1 MSRLS
6 VWLLKAIRCPD
17 IALKYVP
24 WQKYQG
30 ILFEIHW
37 VWTELSEFYGS
48 VQTHCIFKSSL
59 EYRHSAKPFSSFF
72 ATLSL
77 FLFAL
82 RWSLGTVLVLSWTYV
97 RLLLS
102 LAPASTAA

>member
-6 VWLLKAIRCPD
+6 VWLLKAIGRPD
-17 IALKYVP
+17 IALKAHSVP
-24 WQKYQG
+24 WQKDQG

-59 EYRHSAKPFSSFF
+59 EYHHSAKPFSSFF
-72 ATLSL
+72 AL
-77 FLFAL
+77 
-82 RWSLGTVLVLSWTYV
+82 
-97 RLLLS
+97 
-102 LAPASTAA
+102 

>member
-24 WQKYQG
+24 WQKDQG

-37 VWTELSEFYGS
+37 VWTELSEFYGN

-59 EYRHSAKPFSSFF
+59 EYRHAAKPFSSFF

-77 FLFAL
+77 CSQVEFGYGSGF
-82 RWSLGTVLVLSWTYV
+82 VLDLCEV
-97 RLLLS
+97 
-102 LAPASTAA
+102 TAVSSSS